1 MKSIAVGFLANGQ
14 RWTCNNFLNFITLVS
29 ENNHLMNNQL
39 SRGMNIA
46 KFIPSIAWLKE
57 YSLKTLGGDSIA
69 GITLAAYAIPVSLA
83 YATLAGLPPQYGVY
97 GYLIGGIF
105 YAFLG
110 TGRQLAVGPT
120 SAISML
126 IGVTLAGLAE
136 GDVQRWIELASL
148 SAFVFAGMSILA
160 YIMRLSSMI
169 NFISETVLTGFK
181 AGAAI
186 AIGISQLPKL
196 FGVPGGGETSFER
209 LSLLVNQIPGTN
221 ITVLIF
227 GIVAITMMIAG
238 VKLFPGK
245 PVSILVVA
253 LSIIVISFTPLGNM
267 GFKTVG
273 IIPSGL
279 PKLHIPGFNLEDT
292 GSILALSFACFLL
305 AYIESVS
312 AAKTLAQQ
320 NGYEIDSRQE
330 LLALGVANLATALGQ
345 GYPVS
350 GGLSQSAVN
359 DKAGAKTPLSLV
371 VASLT
376 IAICLLFLT
385 GLLKN
390 LPMVILAAIVLVAI
404 RGLVDIKEMKRMLR
418 VNRFDFIIAMTALV
432 AVLVFGI
439 LQGVLIAALFSLILI
454 IRNVSSP
461 HIAFLGRIPGT
472 NRYTDIKR
480 HPDNELIPGVLLF
493 RVESPLVYFNV
504 ATVYNRVWAKV
515 KENTATLRIV
525 IFDLSTSAT
534 IDSSG
539 ARLIKRLYTNLKERG
554 IELKV
559 AEAHSGV
566 RDMLRLEDIEHL
578 LGHVSRRDT
587 LHDVIVTA
595 IGEREPDI
603 KKAPVKPKTVLAP
616 EIVAQIV
623 LGNNYFTQTHPKE
636 YFESFHFEQK
646 PYLTLVTCCDS
657 RVPLNSLMPDTS
669 NRVFSIQNI
678 GNQILS
684 TEGSVDYGIYHLK
697 TPMLLFLGHSD
708 CGAIKSYLEGFDD
721 ASFNIKHELD
731 FLRPSIKEV
740 ETAKDFEKL
749 HSHVIE
755 KNLDYQVNIACK
767 KYKDLIVAGKLVVMA
782 GFYDFKGEFGKDQG
796 DIVIVNVNKV
806 KSVSEL
812 RCLPVFEALS
822 KTQKEL
828 HIGRL
833 NEAAQN

>member
-1 MKSIAVGFLANGQ
+1 MKNKIAFKDEL
-14 RWTCNNFLNFITLVS
+14 L
-29 ENNHLMNNQL
+29 
-39 SRGMNIA
+39 
-46 KFIPSIAWLKE
+46 KYIPSIGWLKE
-57 YSLKTLGGDSIA
+57 YSVKLLGNDLVA

-97 GYLIGGIF
+97 GYFIGGVF
-105 YAFLG
+105 YALLG
-110 TGRQLAVGPT
+110 TGKQLAVGPT

-126 IGVTLAGLAE
+126 IGVTLAELSG

-160 YIMRLSSMI
+160 YLLRLSSII

-181 AGAAI
+181 AGAAV
-186 AIGISQLPKL
+186 AIGLTQLPKL
-196 FGVPGGGETSFER
+196 FGVPGGGSSSFER
-209 LSLLVNQIPGTN
+209 ISVLLSQIPDTN
-221 ITVLIF
+221 PVVLAF
-227 GIVAITMMIAG
+227 GITAIALMIIG
-238 VKLFPGK
+238 VRMFPGK
-245 PVSILVVA
+245 PVSIIVVA
-253 LSIIVISFTPLGNM
+253 LSILAISFTPLGSM
-267 GFKTVG
+267 GFNTVG
-273 IIPSGL
+273 MIPSGL
-279 PKLHIPGFNLEDT
+279 PSFHLPPVNFGDVAN
-292 GSILALSFACFLL
+292 ILTLSFACFLL

-320 NGYEIDSRQE
+320 NGYEIDARQE
-330 LLALGVANLATALGQ
+330 LLALGVANLATAIGQ

-359 DKAGAKTPLSLV
+359 EKAGAKTPLSLV
-371 VASLT
+371 FASVS
-376 IAICLLFLT
+376 IAVCLLFLT

-404 RGLVDIKEMKRMLR
+404 RGLVDIKEMRRMFR

-432 AVLVFGI
+432 SVIIFSI

-454 IRNVSSP
+454 IRNVSAP

-480 HPDNELIPGVLLF
+480 HPDNELIPGVILF

-515 KENTATLRIV
+515 KQMGPELKIV

-539 ARLIKRLYTNLKERG
+539 ARLIKRLYTNLKSLG
-554 IELKV
+554 VELKV

-566 RDMLRLEDIEHL
+566 RDILRFEEIEHL

-587 LHDVIVTA
+587 LHEVIVTS
-595 IGEREPDI
+595 IGEKEPDI
-603 KKAPVKPKTVLAP
+603 KKAPLKPKSIFPP

-636 YFESFHFEQK
+636 YFESFEYEQK
-646 PYLTLVTCCDS
+646 PYLTLVTCSDS

-669 NRVFSIQNI
+669 NRVFTIKNI
-678 GNQILS
+678 GNQVLS

-697 TPMLLFLGHSD
+697 TPMLMFLGHSD
-708 CGAIKSYLEGFDD
+708 CGAIKAYLEGFEDE
-721 ASFNIKHELD
+721 SFNIKHELD

-740 ETAKDFEKL
+740 EKNKNFESL
-749 HSHVIE
+749 HTHVIQ
-755 KNLDYQVNIACK
+755 KNLDYQVSIACK
-767 KYKDLIVAGKLVVMA
+767 KYKDLINAGKLVVMA
-782 GFYDFKGEFGKDQG
+782 GFYDFKGEFGKGRG
-796 DIVIVNVNKV
+796 DIVIVNVNKTRNAE
-806 KSVSEL
+806 EL
-812 RCLPVFEALS
+812 RSLPLFSNLS
-822 KTQKEL
+822 KLQKEL

-833 NEAAQN
+833 PEAGAN